1 MKVRWP
7 KLRLPKF
14 GAPKWSLPK
23 LAPPKISLPKVFW
36 PKISP
41 PKFALPRWTLNSR
54 TLVIGA
60 SALALLGAGGFAWFF
75 VRPMLSG
82 RTKPAQE
89 TAEQAAGTPG
99 RQASA
104 ESTPAPTGLETPL
117 PPPQA
122 KTEPQPAA
130 GDGAA
135 APENP
140 SGNVEKTAGA
150 PPAAPLPPDA
160 PPPPAA
166 PAPLPPLAPPDEPEQ
181 LARRLQDIQ
190 EQVALGDATA
200 FAEMPRLLRR
210 MAQKFVEAPP
220 EVWSRK
226 HNARALIFYLLSGGG
241 SATGRRILGEHT
253 FAPSEEPLARGAIA
267 YLENVEGSDR
277 DYLLRLDPRAL
288 DLDLAAQVA
297 FVQSILLSGV
307 DRPAAMARLD
317 LARLLAPGGLVE
329 EAALRREVALLSETA
344 EFDKFA
350 GLARQYWQHYRAS
363 PYADNFLRQF
373 MLAVIRV
380 SQSIQLSE
388 WAQLAEFIESLSP
401 ETRRE
406 LYLAMARTAAVVG
419 NGGLAAMAARQ
430 ALELSPVDSPDRQR
444 ALLYRAAARVG
455 AADFT
460 ESRLLLRDLDRSKL
474 PAGDQPLHDAVTLAL
489 TRIFRPPEQ
498 HFASAPPGAANDADA
513 ALARAERSVKRA
525 DAALDSVRRTME
537 RKSR

>member
-1 MKVRWP
+1 MKF
-7 KLRLPKF
+7 RLPKIVPP
-14 GAPKWSLPK
+14 GWS
-23 LAPPKISLPKVFW
+23 W
-36 PKISP
+36 PKIAL
-41 PKFALPRWTLNSR
+41 PKIALPKIALPRIVLPRWRLNGR

-82 RTKPAQE
+82 RANPAGE
-89 TAEQAAGTPG
+89 SAPAPAEQAAGTTG

-104 ESTPAPTGLETPL
+104 EPTPAPAAQETPVA
-117 PPPQA
+117 PSQPRP
-122 KTEPQPAA
+122 EPAA
-130 GDGAA
+130 GDSAA

-140 SGNVEKTAGA
+140 SAKSENTA
-150 PPAAPLPPDA
+150 AAPSSA
-160 PPPPAA
+160 PAPPAA

-181 LARRLQDIQ
+181 LARRLQEIQ
-190 EQVALGDATA
+190 ERVAVGDAAA

-220 EVWSRK
+220 EVWSRRR
-226 HNARALIFYLLSGGG
+226 NARALILYLLSGGG
-241 SATGRRILGEHT
+241 SATGRKILGEHS
-253 FAPSEEPLARGAIA
+253 FAASEEPLARGAIA
-267 YLENVEGSDR
+267 YLENVEGADR

-297 FVQSILLSGV
+297 FVQSILLSGA

-373 MLAVIRV
+373 MLAVVRV

-388 WAQLAEFIESLSP
+388 WAQLAEFIDSLSP
-401 ETRRE
+401 ETRRG

-419 NGGLAAMAARQ
+419 NGGLAAMAAQ
-430 ALELSPVDSPDRQR
+430 HALELSPADSPDRQR
-444 ALLYRAAARVG
+444 ALLFRAAAKVG
-455 AADFT
+455 VADFAQ
-460 ESRLLLRDLDRSKL
+460 SRRLLGDLDRSKL
-474 PAGDQPLHDAVTLAL
+474 PAGDQPLYDAVAMALA
-489 TRIFRPPEQ
+489 RIYRPPEQ
-498 HFASAPPGAANDADA
+498 HFSDAPPGAATDADA
-513 ALARAERSVKRA
+513 ALARAESSVRQA

>member
-1 MKVRWP
+1 MKFRWP

-14 GAPKWSLPK
+14 GAPKLNLPK
-23 LAPPKISLPKVFW
+23 LALPKISW

-41 PKFALPRWTLNSR
+41 PKFALPRWTLKSR
-54 TLVIGA
+54 ILVIGA

-82 RTKPAQE
+82 RAKPAQE
-89 TAEQAAGTPG
+89 TAPAPAEQAAGTPG

-104 ESTPAPTGLETPL
+104 EPTPASTGQETPL
-117 PPPQA
+117 PPQQA
-122 KTEPQPAA
+122 KPEPAA
-130 GDGAA
+130 GDSAA

-140 SGNVEKTAGA
+140 SGKAEKTAGA
-150 PPAAPLPPDA
+150 PAPLPT
-160 PPPPAA
+160 AA

-181 LARRLQDIQ
+181 MARRLQDIQ
-190 EQVALGDATA
+190 EQVALGDAAA
-200 FAEMPRLLRR
+200 FAEMPRHLRR

-226 HNARALIFYLLSGGG
+226 HNARALILYLLSGGG

-277 DYLLRLDPRAL
+277 DYLMRLDPRAL

-297 FVQSILLSGV
+297 FVQSILLSGF

-350 GLARQYWQHYRAS
+350 GLARQYWQRYRAS

-388 WAQLAEFIESLSP
+388 WAQLAEFIDSLSP
-401 ETRRE
+401 ETRRD

-430 ALELSPVDSPDRQR
+430 ALELSPADSPDRQR

-455 AADFT
+455 AADFA

-474 PAGDQPLHDAVTLAL
+474 PAGDQPLLDAVALAL

-498 HFASAPPGAANDADA
+498 HFAAAPPGAANEADA
-513 ALARAERSVKRA
+513 ALARAEHSVKQA
-525 DAALDSVRRTME
+525 DAALDSVRRTLE